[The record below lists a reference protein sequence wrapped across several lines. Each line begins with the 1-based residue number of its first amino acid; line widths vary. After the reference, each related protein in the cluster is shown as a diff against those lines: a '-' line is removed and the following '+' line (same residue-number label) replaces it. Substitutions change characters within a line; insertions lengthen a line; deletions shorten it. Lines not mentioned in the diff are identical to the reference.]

1 MKNGITA
8 SAPGKLILIGEHAV
22 VYGNHALIAAINLY
36 AECHAMQTSR
46 GLQICLKN
54 YDYIARF
61 SWKKIFT
68 EYQARKT
75 LHKNFLGTQDK
86 KLLERKEPALLIILV
101 IASLLEYTDYKP
113 DTGIKLIISS
123 QVPIGGF
130 GASSAA
136 GAAVI
141 KVLIKI
147 WGLKLNTEEL
157 ISILVN
163 AEMLFHGRGSRAD
176 QATVLLNGLVKFH
189 KDKSGEPHYEKV
201 SAKSALLKEC
211 IVVDSGTPADTTGQ
225 AVDFVRK
232 NYEKKKKA
240 VSAI

>member
-75 LHKNFLGTQDK
+75 LHMPQRLY
-86 KLLERKEPALLIILV
+86 
-101 IASLLEYTDYKP
+101 S
-113 DTGIKLIISS
+113 
-123 QVPIGGF
+123 
-130 GASSAA
+130 
-136 GAAVI
+136 
-141 KVLIKI
+141 
-147 WGLKLNTEEL
+147 
-157 ISILVN
+157 
-163 AEMLFHGRGSRAD
+163 
-176 QATVLLNGLVKFH
+176 
-189 KDKSGEPHYEKV
+189 
-201 SAKSALLKEC
+201 
-211 IVVDSGTPADTTGQ
+211 
-225 AVDFVRK
+225 
-232 NYEKKKKA
+232 
-240 VSAI
+240 